1 MRYVYLIFLLQLLS
15 LPGIAADTADT
26 SNQWIESA
34 LKSNAAHDQQWLR
47 LGHWKKRGLIGRQ
60 FRSEYLSEADGPSLF
75 LAPNGKTDPRAEL
88 EATLRAFFSPPTTKP
103 DEHPQCLFPARF
115 QWAKN
120 KLKIDTALTPQPCAE
135 RKKWKEQLGAEG
147 VSLIFASA
155 YLGNAASMFGHTFLK
170 FRSRHNRDGRDLLD
184 YGVNFAAETGA
195 DGGVP
200 FAVLGLTGGYQ
211 GHFTLQPFH
220 QTLREYANLEG
231 RDLWEY
237 TLNLTQEE
245 LDFFIDHLFELERT
259 SFDYYFLDENCS
271 YHLLGAL
278 EAAKPDLSA
287 TDQFWYQVIP
297 ADSVR
302 VLTSIPNLI
311 GDIRYRPALQT
322 LFQNQAV
329 AATRDQL
336 RLAKALT
343 SLNADTRN
351 AALAENRKQALA
363 NQVTALDLALDYGAV
378 LAAKNPNDFEPIN
391 HQLRGERAAT
401 GAQTQERVIPR
412 PTRPEEGH
420 DPGRLGISI
429 DHYDTTTGLARR
441 LGLQFRFAY
450 HDRLSRDE
458 GYLRGTTLEVLRTKI
473 AIPIET
479 DGQPK
484 KNPSVRE
491 LALLDIF
498 SAQPRSRFFAPI
510 TWRASFGFKEPLSAT
525 SLGPYVNGGLGTTV
539 DIGSRGAPLWISALI
554 DGEALSNPDLA
565 KQTPMGLGP
574 RLTASWFPSAT
585 TRLGLDGG
593 IHLPLNGGTRTDWIE
608 AQLVQALAMNT
619 ELRLVGRDHL
629 IDGKDNREWS
639 AQVYQHI
646 LF

>member
-1 MRYVYLIFLLQLLS
+1 MLS
-15 LPGIAADTADT
+15 LAD
-26 SNQWIESA
+26 SSSEQWIESA
-34 LKSNAAHDQQWLR
+34 LRTDAAHDQQWLR
-47 LGHWKKRGLIGRQ
+47 LGHWKKRGLVGRQ
-60 FRSEYLSEADGPSLF
+60 FRSEYLSEADGPALF
-75 LAPNGKTDPRAEL
+75 LAPSGKTDPRAEL
-88 EATLRAFFSPPTTKP
+88 QATLQAFFSPPTPKP

-120 KLKIDTALTPQPCAE
+120 KLKIESVLTPQPCAE

-170 FRSRHNRDGRDLLD
+170 FRSKHNRDGRDLLD
-184 YGVNFAAETGA
+184 YGVNFAAETGS

-200 FAVLGLTGGYQ
+200 FAVFGLTGGYQ

-237 TLNLTQEE
+237 KLILTQDEID
-245 LDFFIDHLFELERT
+245 LFIDHLFELERT
-259 SFDYYFLDENCS
+259 YFDYYFLDENCS

-302 VLTSIPNLI
+302 VLNSIPNLI
-311 GDIRYRPALQT
+311 GEIRYRPALQT
-322 LFQNQAV
+322 LFQNQTV
-329 AATRDQL
+329 TATGEEL

-343 SLNADTRN
+343 SLDIDQRN
-351 AALAENRKQALA
+351 AAVAKNRNQALA
-363 NQVTALDLALDYGAV
+363 SQVTALDLALDYGAV
-378 LAAKNPNDFEPIN
+378 LAVKNPTEFEPIN

-401 GAQTQERVIPR
+401 GAQTDERVIPR

-429 DHYDTTTGLARR
+429 DHYDTATGLARR
-441 LGLQFRFAY
+441 IGLQFRFAY
-450 HDRLSRDE
+450 HERLSRDE
-458 GYLRGTTLEVLRTKI
+458 GYLRGTTLEVLRTKV
-473 AIPIET
+473 AIPIDT
-479 DGQPK
+479 DGQSK

-510 TWRASFGFKEPLSAT
+510 TWRASFGFKEPLLST
-525 SLGPYVNGGLGTTV
+525 SLGPYVNGGVGTTV
-539 DIGSRGAPLWISALI
+539 DIGSWHAPLWISALI
-554 DGEALSNPDLA
+554 DGEMLSNPDLE
-565 KQTPMGLGP
+565 KQTPMLLGP
-574 RLTASWFPSAT
+574 RLTVSWFPGAT
-585 TRLGLDGG
+585 TRLGLDTG
-593 IHLPLNGGTRTDWIE
+593 IHFPLNGGPRTDWIE
-608 AQLVQALAMNT
+608 VQLVQALSMNA
-619 ELRLVGRDHL
+619 EFRLLGRDNL